1 MHHGSPR
8 SLSQSEAAG
17 SSSSDSAQSKDAGAM
32 QIANLRRRLLP
43 LISVESQLA
52 DRLNG
57 GISVSGSG
65 KAVSM
70 CAVYVRSGWQSP
82 KAYLVGSPLLITF
95 QRQVISSI

>member
-1 MHHGSPR
+1 MNGGDMHHGSPR

-65 KAVSM
+65 KGG
-70 CAVYVRSGWQSP
+70 VYVRSGWQSP
-82 KAYLVGSPLLITF
+82 KAYLVDRLC
-95 QRQVISSI
+95 